1 MKNLLQSELRKLVY
15 LRANWLLLLWSGLF
29 AALGTVAPIMVLN
42 SDNNRMGFSGTTTPE
57 GINAVFANAAGGYLF
72 ALIMGILIMTNEYR
86 HGTAVGTF
94 L

>member
-42 SDNNRMGFSGTTTPE
+42 SEERGMGMGFSGTNTPE
-57 GINAVFANAAGGYLF
+57 
-72 ALIMGILIMTNEYR
+72 
-86 HGTAVGTF
+86 
-94 L
+94 